1 MEINTNISVL
11 PPVADRLVGG
21 ASADLS
27 SGQSAPI
34 AGQRGNTVPPAA
46 TNVSIDNVSS
56 GLVTNAA
63 SEKAAA
69 AQKAALKA
77 AMDAGTQSLKQIS
90 PALEFQ
96 IDPDTKQTVVRVV
109 DTTNNE
115 VIKQIPS
122 AEFLRISSAIEGL
135 QKNLLDEKA

>member
-1 MEINTNISVL
+1 MEINTNISVIS
-11 PPVADRLVGG
+11 PIADKTGVSTVDAGKGQNAPVQRLVATPHTTGSG
-21 ASADLS
+21 S
-27 SGQSAPI
+27 SE
-34 AGQRGNTVPPAA
+34 
-46 TNVSIDNVSS
+46 VSEPVMDPS
-56 GLVTNAA
+56 AA
-63 SEKAAA
+63 SIKEKAVHN
-69 AQKAALKA
+69 AALKA
-77 AMDAGTQSLKQIS
+77 AMDAGTQSLKQVS

>member
-1 MEINTNISVL
+1 MEINTNISAI
-11 PPVADRLVGG
+11 PPVADRLMGG
-21 ASADLS
+21 VAADLS
-27 SGQSAPI
+27 SGQA
-34 AGQRGNTVPPAA
+34 AATLGQRGGA
-46 TNVSIDNVSS
+46 VSPVGTSASSDNGASGSVS
-56 GLVTNAA
+56 NAS
-63 SEKAAA
+63 SEKSAA